1 MMVEHRRSLVE
12 AASMPRIRESE
23 LFVVEM
29 MAEFVTERTQK
40 RAVRGDVLAHS
51 RPHPHPN
58 QHGFRVVVTEQ
69 LGRPMFAN
77 SQGSRGKYP
86 DAAVRNVVELR
97 CKLQE
102 PGTGPAQVSNLVG
115 FHRRLDG
122 LSDVGQACVLWQIE
136 CRDPIAFPE
145 PSEV

>member
-1 MMVEHRRSLVE
+1 MMVEHSGPLVE
-12 AASMPRIRESE
+12 PARMPGIRKAE

-51 RPHPHPN
+51 RPHPHPD
-58 QHGFRVVVTEQ
+58 QHGLRGVVTEQ
-69 LGRPMFAN
+69 LGRPLFAN

-97 CKLQE
+97 CKLQKL
-102 PGTGPAQVSNLVG
+102 GTGPAHVCCLVG
-115 FHRRLDG
+115 FHRRLYG
-122 LSDVGQACVLWQIE
+122 LSDVRQACVPWQIKR
-136 CRDPIAFPE
+136 RDPIAFPE
-145 PSEV
+145 PGEV

>member
-1 MMVEHRRSLVE
+1 MMVAHSGSLVE
-12 AASMPRIRESE
+12 PARMPGIRKAE

-29 MAEFVTERTQK
+29 MAEFVTERAQE

-58 QHGFRVVVTEQ
+58 QHGFRIVVTEQ
-69 LGRPMFAN
+69 LGRPLFAN

-86 DAAVRNVVELR
+86 YAAVRNVVELR

-102 PGTGPAQVSNLVG
+102 LGTGPAQVSNLVG

-136 CRDPIAFPE
+136 CRDPITFPE
-145 PSEV
+145 PSQV